1 MKQNTVLVLSP
12 HTDDGELGAGGT
24 ISKFLDEGKDVYYIA
39 FSGCEAS
46 VPQGLP
52 KNTLRKECK
61 RSTKILGLKPDK
73 VIIMD
78 YEVRTL
84 PEHRQEILEKLI
96 KLKGEFQPEI
106 VLVPSSHDMHQD
118 HGVIYWEALRAFK
131 KEASIWG
138 YEHPWNNLTFTTD
151 IFVQLTSEQVDR
163 KILAL
168 KKYQSQIDKR
178 YMDENNLRALICS
191 RGSQLDV
198 QYAEAF
204 ELVRLIYNVT
214 DLRNR

>member
-1 MKQNTVLVLSP
+1 MKKNTILVLSP

-138 YEHPWNNLTFTTD
+138 YEHPWNNLSFSTD
-151 IFVQLTSEQVDR
+151 IFVVLNLKNMER
-163 KILAL
+163 KLKAL
-168 KKYQSQIDKR
+168 KEYKTQKSKS
-178 YMDENNLRALICS
+178 YMDEKNIMALGCT
-191 RGSQLDV
+191 RGSQLD
-198 QYAEAF
+198 QPYAEAF
-204 ELVRLIYNVT
+204 ELIRLIVN
-214 DLRNR
+214 

>member
-1 MKQNTVLVLSP
+1 MMKKNTILVLSP

-138 YEHPWNNLTFTTD
+138 YEHPWNNLSFSTD
-151 IFVQLTSEQVDR
+151 IFVVLNLKNMER
-163 KILAL
+163 KLKAL
-168 KKYQSQIDKR
+168 KEYKTQKSKS
-178 YMDENNLRALICS
+178 YMDEKNIMALGCT
-191 RGSQLDV
+191 RGSQLD
-198 QYAEAF
+198 QPYAETF
-204 ELVRLIYNVT
+204 ELIRLIVN
-214 DLRNR
+214 

>member
-1 MKQNTVLVLSP
+1 MKKNTILVLSP

-138 YEHPWNNLTFTTD
+138 YEHPWNNLSFSTD
-151 IFVQLTSEQVDR
+151 IFVVLNLKNMER
-163 KILAL
+163 KLKAL
-168 KKYQSQIDKR
+168 KEYKTQKSKS
-178 YMDENNLRALICS
+178 YMDEKNIMALGCT
-191 RGSQLDV
+191 RGSQLD
-198 QYAEAF
+198 QPYAETF
-204 ELVRLIYNVT
+204 ELIRLIVN
-214 DLRNR
+214 

>member
-1 MKQNTVLVLSP
+1 MKHNTILVLSP

-61 RSTKILGLKPDK
+61 RSTKVLGLKPDK

-96 KLKGEFQPEI
+96 KLKGQIQPEV

-118 HGVIYWEALRAFK
+118 HGVVYWEALRAFK

-138 YEHPWNNLTFTTD
+138 YEHPWNNLSFSTD
-151 IFVQLTSEQVDR
+151 IFVVLNLKNMER
-163 KILAL
+163 KLKAL
-168 KKYQSQIDKR
+168 KEYKTQKSKS
-178 YMDENNLRALICS
+178 YMDGKNIMALGCT
-191 RGSQLDV
+191 RGSQLD
-198 QYAEAF
+198 QPYAEAF
-204 ELVRLIYNVT
+204 ELIRLIVN
-214 DLRNR
+214 

>member
-1 MKQNTVLVLSP
+1 MMKQNTILVLSP

-138 YEHPWNNLTFTTD
+138 YEHPWNNLSFSTD
-151 IFVQLTSEQVDR
+151 IFVVLNLKNMER
-163 KILAL
+163 KLKAL
-168 KKYQSQIDKR
+168 KEYKTQKSKS
-178 YMDENNLRALICS
+178 YMDEKNIMALGCT
-191 RGSQLDV
+191 RGSQLD
-198 QYAEAF
+198 QPYAEAF
-204 ELVRLIYNVT
+204 ELIRLIVN
-214 DLRNR
+214 

>member
-1 MKQNTVLVLSP
+1 MKKNIVLVLSP

-24 ISKFLDEGKDVYYIA
+24 IRKFLDDGREVYYVA

-61 RSTKILGLKPDK
+61 RSTRILGLKPEN
-73 VIIMD
+73 VIIKD
-78 YEVRTL
+78 YQVRTL
-84 PEHRQEILEKLI
+84 PEHRQEILEELI
-96 KLKGEFQPEI
+96 KLKGEIHPEI

-138 YEHPWNNLTFTTD
+138 YEHPWNNLSFSTD
-151 IFVQLTSEQVDR
+151 IFVVLNLKHMER
-163 KILAL
+163 KFAAL
-168 KKYQSQIDKR
+168 KEYKSQNMKS
-178 YMDENNLRALICS
+178 YMNRENIFALGFT
-191 RGSQLDV
+191 RGSQLDRP
-198 QYAEAF
+198 YAEAF
-204 ELVRLIYNVT
+204 ELIRLIV
-214 DLRNR
+214 D

>member
-1 MKQNTVLVLSP
+1 MKQNTILVLSP

-138 YEHPWNNLTFTTD
+138 YEHPWNNLSFSTD
-151 IFVQLTSEQVDR
+151 IFVVLNLKNMER
-163 KILAL
+163 KLKAL
-168 KKYQSQIDKR
+168 KEYKTQKSKS
-178 YMDENNLRALICS
+178 YMDEKNIMALGCT
-191 RGSQLDV
+191 RGSQLD
-198 QYAEAF
+198 QPYAEAF
-204 ELVRLIYNVT
+204 ELIRLIVN
-214 DLRNR
+214 

>member
-138 YEHPWNNLTFTTD
+138 YEHPWNNLSFSTD
-151 IFVQLTSEQVDR
+151 IFVVLNLKNMER
-163 KILAL
+163 KLKAL
-168 KKYQSQIDKR
+168 KEYKTQKSKS
-178 YMDENNLRALICS
+178 YMDEKNIMALGCT
-191 RGSQLDV
+191 RGSQLD
-198 QYAEAF
+198 QPYAEAF
-204 ELVRLIYNVT
+204 ELIRLIVN
-214 DLRNR
+214 